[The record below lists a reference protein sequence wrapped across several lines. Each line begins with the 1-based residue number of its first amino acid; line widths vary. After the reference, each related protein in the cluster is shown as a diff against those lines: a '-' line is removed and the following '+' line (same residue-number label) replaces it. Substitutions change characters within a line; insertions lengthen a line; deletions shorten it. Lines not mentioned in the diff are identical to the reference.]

1 MTLQERAG
9 ARIAH
14 VETALRETAREA
26 GCSVGALECL
36 WFGSRDGQ
44 RVQVVGRFMGGRPR
58 QPRGYTSAC
67 RAGLVVPRV
76 RLDNAMFA
84 WVWSVEITPEGRRA
98 LWRLHERL
106 AEVDGE

>member
-1 MTLQERAG
+1 
-9 ARIAH
+9 
-14 VETALRETAREA
+14 
-26 GCSVGALECL
+26 
-36 WFGSRDGQ
+36 
-44 RVQVVGRFMGGRPR
+44 
-58 QPRGYTSAC
+58 
-67 RAGLVVPRV
+67 VVPRV